1 MNKPNDTNRPRYADI
16 IQKARE
22 SEAAKLEPEGEEAVA
37 LPESQTTLLQ
47 AAPDKVIEEMVN
59 LSIRVPKRLR
69 MHWVAEAKRYDTSIT
84 AVITEALNARFGNPA
99 SLR

>member
-22 SEAAKLEPEGEEAVA
+22 SEAAEPEPEVEEAVA
-37 LPESQTTLLQ
+37 LLDSPTVPLQ
-47 AAPDKVIEEMVN
+47 AAPGKVVEEMVN

-69 MHWVAEAKRYDTSIT
+69 MHWVAEAKRHDTSIT
-84 AVITEALNARFGNPA
+84 AVITEALNARFGIGK
-99 SLR
+99 

>member
-22 SEAAKLEPEGEEAVA
+22 SEAAEPEQVEL
-37 LPESQTTLLQ
+37 LPESQSSLQ
-47 AAPDKVIEEMVN
+47 ETAPGKVVEEMVN

-69 MHWVAEAKRYDTSIT
+69 MHWVAEAKRHDTSIT
-84 AVITEALNARFGNPA
+84 AVITEALNARFGIGK
-99 SLR
+99 